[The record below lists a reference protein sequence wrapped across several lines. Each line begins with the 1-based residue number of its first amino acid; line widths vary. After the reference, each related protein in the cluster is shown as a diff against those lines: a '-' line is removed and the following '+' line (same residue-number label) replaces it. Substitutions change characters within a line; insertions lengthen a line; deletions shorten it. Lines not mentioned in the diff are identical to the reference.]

1 MYNRQYLFT
10 HTLTLSII
18 FYEYVSSRFKR
29 LYRSGHNVAMLARL
43 RVRVLFRPCA
53 NAVCLAQSHRQVD
66 VAWAAIIIIMPRL
79 RSSPP
84 NLNGLSFPARFPGTD
99 DHHEDHHLQ

>member
-18 FYEYVSSRFKR
+18 FYEYDSSRFKR

-53 NAVCLAQSHRQVD
+53 NAVCLEQSHRQVD
-66 VAWAAIIIIMPRL
+66 VAWAAIIIIMPRGITQIIATQ
-79 RSSPP
+79 PE
-84 NLNGLSFPARFPGTD
+84 RFVIPSKIPR
-99 DHHEDHHLQ
+99 H

>member
-66 VAWAAIIIIMPRL
+66 VAWAAIIIIMPRITQIIATQ
-79 RSSPP
+79 PE
-84 NLNGLSFPARFPGTD
+84 RFVIPSKIPR
-99 DHHEDHHLQ
+99 H